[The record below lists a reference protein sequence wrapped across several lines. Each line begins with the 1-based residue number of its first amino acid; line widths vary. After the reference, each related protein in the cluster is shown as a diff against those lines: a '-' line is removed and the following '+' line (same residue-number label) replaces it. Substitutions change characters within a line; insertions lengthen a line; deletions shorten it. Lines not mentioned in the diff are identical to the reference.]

1 MDSKLLLVKVITL
14 LYKESLLESSSDRS
28 TVLANEIINQLKLP
42 EAGADFDRSRDSLVA
57 LRTTALWMIEAP
69 DNTKYDRTTLLQ
81 RIRVNVSSDDWLY
94 EAFKHVIEQN
104 VDEETLKQQII
115 SGRRELRDYQDQSKI
130 TEIMQRNARRL
141 AFQPETVPDLRSYV
155 REVAR
160 ELEPFISNSE
170 HIEIDSYVDGVDFSD
185 TATLAKLFEKG
196 QAETSSDGIM
206 RLGYQGI
213 NRMLGEHRGFR
224 RGETI
229 SIGAL
234 QHNYKSGLALSFFK
248 QIALYNTPW
257 MRDPK
262 KKPALVRISFENELH
277 LDILWLYK
285 SLKENETLTFCDLNA
300 VKLLSTDEQLRF
312 YQEAADYVMSK
323 LTATG
328 YHVIMHRWEGPR
340 TSYHDVFDFIS
351 NLESQ
356 GYEVHLLALDY
367 LGLMSRRGCDESN
380 SAHGFRDLWRRMR
393 GFCAARGI
401 TLLSPAQLS
410 PAAKMLVRG
419 NVEDLVREVANKGY
433 YDGATS
439 IDQELDLEFYCH
451 IVKVNGRSYLT
462 VQRGKHRGL
471 MNPTPERDMYCV
483 LPFED
488 IGGIRDDIFGKD
500 TSTRH
505 AGGGAIGSS
514 DETPWFAG

>member
-14 LYKESLLESSSDRS
+14 LYKESLLTDITERS
-28 TVLANEIINQLKLP
+28 TGLANDIINQLKLP
-42 EAGADFDRSRDSLVA
+42 ESGADFDRSRDSLVA
-57 LRTTALWMIEAP
+57 LRTTALWMVESP
-69 DNTKYDRTTLLQ
+69 DGTTYDRAALLQ

-94 EAFKHVIEQN
+94 EAFKQGIDQDLNTELLQQQVIQ
-104 VDEETLKQQII
+104 T
-115 SGRRELRDYQDQSKI
+115 RRELRDYQDQSKI
-130 TEIMQRNARRL
+130 TEIMQRHARRL
-141 AFQPETVPDLRSYV
+141 AFQPETVPDLRHYV

-160 ELEPFISNSE
+160 ELEPFVSNTE

-196 QAETSSDGIM
+196 QAETSSEGIM
-206 RLGYQGI
+206 WLGYQGI
-213 NRMLGEHRGFR
+213 NRMLGEHHGFR

-257 MRDPK
+257 LRDPK
-262 KKPALVRISFENELH
+262 KKPTLVRISFENELH

-300 VKLLSTDEQLRF
+300 IKLLSTEEQLQY
-312 YQEAADYVMSK
+312 YQEAADYVMSR

-340 TSYHDVFDFIS
+340 TTYHDVCDFIT
-351 NLESQ
+351 NLEAQ
-356 GYEVHLLALDY
+356 GHEVHLLALDY

-393 GFCAARGI
+393 GYCAARGV
-401 TLLSPAQLS
+401 TMLSPAQLS

-439 IDQELDLEFYCH
+439 IDQELDLELYCH

-471 MNPTPERDMYCV
+471 MNPTPEKDLYCV

-488 IGGIRDDIFGKD
+488 IGGIRDDLFGRD

-505 AGGGAIGSS
+505 AGGGTAGSA